1 MLVAR
6 EDVRLSR
13 QSSEDAYDLRQL
25 ERRERCRRRY
35 LRTANGLYVA
45 ASVDQRA
52 SKIKLREIE
61 LAPIRGEIGAV
72 QHIASGSL
80 KDIPRFPGQ
89 VEQHMGGRHSRQC
102 HCLVC
107 LYPTGDV
114 DDEDIAGCA
123 AERQPGILDVGHVDD
138 IQTVV
143 TVDYLS
149 VVDVAERLGGGQ
161 RGSVVGNIL
170 RGSARSGSNA
180 VCAAMGE
187 MRRFR
192 TFPVSP
198 HNGEVRP
205 FSATQAPRRQRLL
218 LPPTRPLP
226 AAAGWLGRVGSRH
239 RLDAEGADL
248 KCSNHARTSV
258 NEIRV

>member
-1 MLVAR
+1 MARLNRGKAGPIYPQKRQIRALTGRQIIVSEGRGRRGYPISRSGNPSGAGDGRRRWGRGREVSVAR

-35 LRTANGLYVA
+35 LRTANELYVA
-45 ASVDQRA
+45 ASVDQRT

-102 HCLVC
+102 HWLVC
-107 LYPTGDV
+107 LYPTRDV
-114 DDEDIAGCA
+114 DDEDIAGGA

-138 IQTVV
+138 VQTAV

-170 RGSARSGSNA
+170 RGSERSGSNA
-180 VCAAMGE
+180 
-187 MRRFR
+187 RRD
-192 TFPVSP
+192 
-198 HNGEVRP
+198 
-205 FSATQAPRRQRLL
+205 RQRL
-218 LPPTRPLP
+218 
-226 AAAGWLGRVGSRH
+226 
-239 RLDAEGADL
+239 
-248 KCSNHARTSV
+248 
-258 NEIRV
+258 